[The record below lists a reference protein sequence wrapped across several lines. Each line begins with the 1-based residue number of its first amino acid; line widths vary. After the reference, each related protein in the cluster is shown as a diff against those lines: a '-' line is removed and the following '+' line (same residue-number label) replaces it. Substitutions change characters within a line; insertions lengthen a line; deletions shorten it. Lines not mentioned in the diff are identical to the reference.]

1 MLVLLA
7 LMCHAHATKFC
18 RDHSGSRFVGYL
30 VWLCLSFATTIPF
43 KLAWD
48 RDSSKGECSKTL
60 TVVSRL
66 PRQPIRSC
74 LRGAP
79 SAPLTVSFSSG
90 TFNCTHTPPSET
102 VTAVLPKGLQRSG
115 SLLHTGGPVNAK
127 RTRNIDSYSHVRHCP
142 SSFFYGSDHLLG
154 KGRLAAKA
162 V

>member
-1 MLVLLA
+1 MLRNSA
-7 LMCHAHATKFC
+7 E
-18 RDHSGSRFVGYL
+18 
-30 VWLCLSFATTIPF
+30 TIPEVDS
-43 KLAWD
+43 LATLCGFVYQ
-48 RDSSKGECSKTL
+48 SQPLFLLSLLGTVTAAMGECSKTF